1 MHFQTPSYQHRYGKE
16 VTETLL
22 RPLWICRSADPKL
35 SLSRAAKLSAQRPSP
50 ASEPCFDAHV
60 SLPLEGRGNYR
71 TSCRAVSQRHPE
83 TRCTWIRPRMHGRAT
98 VFIINFICI
107 LSKWRSHTNS
117 NAKKSKNQNLGNS
130 ELTQRLMKHHK
141 WSISVV
147 NRSVVFVCFIN
158 GGIPLGHVIRSLLQR
173 SISPFQNVQYH
184 HDATRTTRSFW
195 MRKSYSQIRSKIPN
209 RQELQK
215 HIKNN

>member
-1 MHFQTPSYQHRYGKE
+1 MLSLKLYSIVQVQPSHKSSWQARKLLLLRVHDFRSGMHFQTPSYQHRYGKE

-98 VFIINFICI
+98 VFICINDIHI
-107 LSKWRSHTNS
+107 
-117 NAKKSKNQNLGNS
+117 Q
-130 ELTQRLMKHHK
+130 
-141 WSISVV
+141 
-147 NRSVVFVCFIN
+147 
-158 GGIPLGHVIRSLLQR
+158 IPT
-173 SISPFQNVQYH
+173 P
-184 HDATRTTRSFW
+184 
-195 MRKSYSQIRSKIPN
+195 
-209 RQELQK
+209 
-215 HIKNN
+215 